1 MDQLQ
6 ELQQQYKEYRQSLY
20 KDCPQVEVFEKK
32 KRGWF
37 MFLMAFSLALQCTK
51 VLVLWQMARPPI
63 VILLL
68 GGILGLGMNLIF
80 LAASMGTKWRMAFI
94 LYLWFFYNAYQIATA
109 FLKQG
114 VNSWEAF
121 VEAYVDGFF
130 QYPLAVSSDVL
141 SWIFILLLLPTA
153 MWLTLV
159 PANRKMAE
167 QSDQIYNQ
175 MKQYMASHP
184 IK

>member
-1 MDQLQ
+1 
-6 ELQQQYKEYRQSLY
+6 
-20 KDCPQVEVFEKK
+20 
-32 KRGWF
+32 
-37 MFLMAFSLALQCTK
+37 
-51 VLVLWQMARPPI
+51 
-63 VILLL
+63 
-68 GGILGLGMNLIF
+68 
-80 LAASMGTKWRMAFI
+80 MGTKWRMAFI

-175 MKQYMASHP
+175 MKQYMDSHP